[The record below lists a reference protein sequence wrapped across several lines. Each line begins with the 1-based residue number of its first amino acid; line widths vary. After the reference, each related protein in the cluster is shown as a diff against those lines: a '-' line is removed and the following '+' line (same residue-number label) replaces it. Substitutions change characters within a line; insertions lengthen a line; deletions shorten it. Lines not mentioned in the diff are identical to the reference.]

1 MGITTRP
8 VLIGPFTLLQ
18 LTDFE
23 EGLTATNFAD
33 SLVAAYGQVF
43 EKLAELGAEKIQLDE
58 PSLVKDLTAEEKPF
72 SYVSTK
78 HSWQIRKVCKFS
90 SKPTSVMFVIFTQN

>member
-23 EGLTATNFAD
+23 EGVKAEDVAD
-33 SLVAAYGQVF
+33 SLVATYGQVF
-43 EKLAELGAEKIQLDE
+43 EKLAELGAEK
-58 PSLVKDLTAEEKPF
+58 
-72 SYVSTK
+72 
-78 HSWQIRKVCKFS
+78 S
-90 SKPTSVMFVIFTQN
+90 S